1 MELEFMA
8 AFTKP
13 MIQATIRVVGEKP
26 EFQSTFRRAGD
37 GHVLD
42 LASQG
47 VQHSLQECIEMS
59 LSGDNSKHQPHPSA
73 SPQGGISEASVKAR
87 GLAISELT
95 NCLSINELF
104 VLLGYLGLAAVSQK
118 GRSQ

>member
-8 AFTKP
+8 TFTKP
-13 MIQATIRVVGEKP
+13 MIQTTIRVVGEKP

-37 GHVLD
+37 AHVLD
-42 LASQG
+42 LASLG
-47 VQHSLQECIEMS
+47 VQHSLQKCIEMS
-59 LSGDNSKHQPHPSA
+59 LSGDNSKHEPHPTA

-87 GLAISELT
+87 GFVFSELT

-104 VLLGYLGLAAVSQK
+104 VLFGYLDLAPIRRK
-118 GRSQ
+118 GR